1 MRIWKCMLICS
12 LLYLLTLPVESY
24 TYPEGYTNYI
34 ILNLSIMPEIIE
46 YGGKASGFIY
56 LTDVNGKPV
65 LAEDDVR
72 IQLSHSSDIVSIPDE
87 VVIKAN
93 DFYTVFEIETKG
105 IGEANITAVSNS
117 TLIHQQNITKSLKI
131 VEANIQY
138 SQENVEDI
146 RVEIESLT
154 GNFIMLTDSELPLLI
169 VIKDSYGRYIPA
181 PHDLQIKLSYSTELI
196 TLEYNPYIPKGSSYM
211 IAKVTSYNLS
221 GIAYLTAKIDIDGK
235 EVVTSTS
242 ISITSDRA
250 SRLEIYVMPPIIG
263 KGFMPIDI
271 LIITTDSNGVPVPAD
286 RDIIVKVTS
295 SSPSLSKLDENSAL
309 SKYII
314 RKGEYS
320 ISIREYGMFTSTG
333 RVSISVSASGM
344 VGTSATLDVVEP
356 LMDNNKKIKERVL
369 KLFMPENIAERGI
382 ITGVYQSYAVEYD
395 EDDCPLLQDITI
407 QEGMHVGMVD
417 ISSIVDEC
425 KNEGYIVH
433 NIDLLDKGGLY
444 PISNVSINRAYV
456 TISNTLVDVVAN
468 NVVNNMYGVITIK
481 SNGSNNRG
489 GDVTV
494 TVNLQGVGNATST
507 LHIVGNR
514 IPDRTITLLHE
525 TRSEYHIFVTT
536 VEYGNR
542 PVRTNMQYIVNP
554 IATKLEMEGSSYT
567 MIVIPKDSI
576 RDRRLSIMPIGIDVD
591 DTLAVHVELPNDS
604 FDVKLMFPFTTIVP
618 IKNEYRIGYI
628 QLFKDGMIYTA
639 TSDINIKITSS
650 SDNVIINNAIVRKG
664 SSYAQFTLTISNLL
678 REDNVK
684 LSIPD
689 KGIETEINIVL
700 LDLDEP
706 NIIAYSNDINDSIE
720 VRIYTRKGANIVWKD
735 TSNYIEKDDNAIR
748 VDGKGFYARA
758 LLKPYRDVQLDIVA
772 SIVAPGYRI
781 YNINQSIYEFIPY
794 AERDDNVYGA
804 LNLSVKRATLY
815 AGITGYIEVVVN
827 DSHGNPVSM
836 AKVNV
841 YGGDDVEILTNTL
854 YTNDDGIARIFIKTM
869 KDSTLNIDVS
879 KAGYT
884 TLSIQV
890 PITVRV
896 EQEND
901 GTKMDMVQYILMST
915 SIGGVASILAFILKS
930 RRNNRGG
937 EEE

>member
-1 MRIWKCMLICS
+1 MLICS

-24 TYPEGYTNYI
+24 TYPEQSSTNYI
-34 ILNLSIMPEIIE
+34 ILNLSLMPEIIE

-72 IQLSHSSDIVSIPDE
+72 IHLSHSPDIVSIPEE

-93 DFYTVFEIETKG
+93 DFYTVFEIETKD
-105 IGEANITAVSNS
+105 IGEASITAAIKS
-117 TLIHQQNITKSLKI
+117 TSLMHREQNITKALEI
-131 VEANIQY
+131 VDTNIQY
-138 SQENVEDI
+138 SQGDVEDI

-169 VIKDSYGRYIPA
+169 VIKDNYGRYIPA
-181 PHDLQIKLSYSTELI
+181 PHDLQIKLSYSAELI
-196 TLEYNPYIPKGSSYM
+196 TLEYNPYIPKGSSYI
-211 IAKVTSYNLS
+211 IAKVRSYNLS
-221 GIAYLTAKIDIDGK
+221 GIAYITAKIDIDGK
-235 EVVTSTS
+235 EIVTSTS

-250 SRLEIYVMPPIIG
+250 SRLEIHVMPPLIG
-263 KGFMPIDI
+263 KGFIPIDI

-295 SSPSLSKLDENSAL
+295 SSPSLSRLDENSAL

-356 LMDNNKKIKERVL
+356 LMDNNSKIKERVL

-395 EDDCPLLQDITI
+395 EDDCPRLQDITM

-417 ISSIVDEC
+417 ISSVIDEC

-433 NIDLLDKGGLY
+433 NIDLLDQGGLY

-456 TISNTLVDVVAN
+456 TISNALVDVVAN

-481 SNGSNNRG
+481 GNGSSGRG

-507 LHIVGNR
+507 IHVVGNR
-514 IPDRTITLLHE
+514 IPDRTITTLHE
-525 TRSEYHIFVTT
+525 TPSEYHIFVTT

-554 IATKLEMEGSSYT
+554 LAIKLDMEGSSYA

-576 RDRRLSIMPIGIDVD
+576 RDRRLSIMPIGIDVN
-591 DTLAVHVELPNDS
+591 DTLAAHMELTNDS
-604 FDVKLMFPFTTIVP
+604 FDVKLMLPFTTIVP
-618 IKNEYRIGYI
+618 IKNEYRIGYV

-639 TSDINIKITSS
+639 SSDINIRITSS
-650 SDNVIINNAIVRKG
+650 SDNVLINNAIVRKG
-664 SSYAQFTLTISNLL
+664 SSYAQFTLTIGNLL
-678 REDNVK
+678 REDSVK

-689 KGIETEINIVL
+689 KGIEAEINIVL

-706 NIIAYSNDINDSIE
+706 NIIAYSNNTNDSIE
-720 VRIYTRKGANIVWKD
+720 VRIYTRKGANIVWGD
-735 TSNYIEKDDNAIR
+735 TSNYIEKDHSAIR

-758 LLKPYRDVQLDIVA
+758 LLKPYHDEQLDIVA

-781 YNINQSIYEFIPY
+781 YNINQSIYKFIPY
-794 AERDDNVYGA
+794 VEEDGNTYGA
-804 LNLSVKRATLY
+804 LNLSVKRTTLY
-815 AGITGYIEVVVN
+815 AGIAGYIEVVVN
-827 DSHGNPVSM
+827 DIHGNPVSM

-841 YGGDDVEILTNTL
+841 YGNDDVEILTNTL
-854 YTNDDGIARIFIKTM
+854 YTNDDGIARIFIKAM
-869 KDSTLNIDVS
+869 KDSTINMDVS

-884 TLSIQV
+884 TSTMQV
-890 PITVRV
+890 PITVTIQ
-896 EQEND
+896 QEND
-901 GTKMDMVQYILMST
+901 GTKIDMVQYILMST
-915 SIGGVASILAFILKS
+915 SIGGVASILIFMLRS
-930 RRNNRGG
+930 RRNYRDG